1 MGGGYQVE
9 GGGGYQAEGVGGYQ
23 AEGVGGYQAEGVG
36 GYQAE
41 GLGGYQAEGV
51 GGAMRQRGWGAIRQ
65 SGWGAIRQRGW
76 GAIRQRGRGAIRQR
90 RWGAIRQRGWG
101 AIRQRG
107 GGLSGRGVSGFR
119 FQVDPPEAPA
129 QLEGDP
135 ENEGLPTA
143 IGRLT
148 RSRPVGS
155 RRAARGSTPRH
166 RGLTLAGFRGGGGS
180 AFGVG
185 GAVGVYLRCGGGV
198 LGVPAGS
205 GSVRRQRARHAGVHE
220 APPLHALPHLV
231 SPKEK
236 GPSCVA

>member
-1 MGGGYQVE
+1 MGE
-9 GGGGYQAEGVGGYQ
+9 GGMRVGRGWKRFGRGW
-23 AEGVGGYQAEGVG
+23 ERVWRGWERVGRGWESVG
-36 GYQAE
+36 RRCGRGSE
-41 GLGGYQAEGV
+41 RVWRGWETVRRGLGEG
-51 GGAMRQRGWGAIRQ
+51 
-65 SGWGAIRQRGW
+65 
-76 GAIRQRGRGAIRQR
+76 GRGL
-90 RWGAIRQRGWG
+90 GEG
-101 AIRQRG
+101 
-107 GGLSGRGVSGFR
+107 GRGFGDGGRRFGRGCERFGFR

-135 ENEGLPTA
+135 ENDGLPTA

-155 RRAARGSTPRH
+155 KRAARGSTPRH

-198 LGVPAGS
+198 LGVPAES

-236 GPSCVA
+236 GPSGVA

>member
-1 MGGGYQVE
+1 M
-9 GGGGYQAEGVGGYQ
+9 GVGGQ
-23 AEGVGGYQAEGVG
+23 GSGCGRAGLWMWEGRAMGVGGQGSGCGRAGQWVWEGRAV
-36 GYQAE
+36 
-41 GLGGYQAEGV
+41 
-51 GGAMRQRGWGAIRQ
+51 
-65 SGWGAIRQRGW
+65 
-76 GAIRQRGRGAIRQR
+76 
-90 RWGAIRQRGWG
+90 
-101 AIRQRG
+101 
-107 GGLSGRGVSGFR
+107 VSGFR

-129 QLEGDP
+129 QLEADP

-155 RRAARGSTPRH
+155 KRAARGSTPRH

-236 GPSCVA
+236 GPSGVA